1 MYFALFNTK
10 DFIVLFLV
18 FIIISMFL
26 VILNTQ
32 YQDVSEK

>member
-10 DFIVLFLV
+10 NFIVLFLV